1 MHEWPDGVGRTF
13 RACGGT
19 TEAGNLGSPRPPG
32 GMMADFTDLQIQ
44 FRLAKKPSSDGTQST
59 HEVLAT
65 IDGSGSWRGES
76 TIDYAQLA
84 EAEQDPRQY
93 GKRLGEVLFNPAI
106 MNALRQARGLLDRPV
121 RIRLWLEMG
130 PNGEREDQ
138 HGLRWER
145 AYIVVNE
152 KDWPLAI
159 APGLPFSRYVPAE
172 SIDPD
177 ASDDSV
183 FRLLVVFAS
192 PDNLASE
199 QQPIEVDADLSTLLD
214 GIDLLTQGRRFRLVV
229 MPGRTGISAALQERL
244 AESGTEGRR
253 GTVDDRLDRAERARL
268 PRPAYRRPRHHEP
281 GDAARFAR
289 PRRQGRTPCLRVR

>member
-1 MHEWPDGVGRTF
+1 
-13 RACGGT
+13 
-19 TEAGNLGSPRPPG
+19 
-32 GMMADFTDLQIQ
+32 MADLTDLQIQ
-44 FRLAKKPSSDGTQST
+44 FRRAKKTSSDGMQST

-65 IDGSGSWRGES
+65 INGSGSWRGES

-93 GKRLGEVLFNPAI
+93 GKRLGEALFNPAI
-106 MNALRQARGLLDRPV
+106 MNALRQARGLLERPV
-121 RIRLWLEMG
+121 RIRLLLEMG

-145 AYIVVNE
+145 ASIVVNE

-159 APGLPFSRYVPAE
+159 APGLPFSRYVPVE

-183 FRLLVVFAS
+183 FRLLVVFAN

-199 QQPIEVDADLSTLLD
+199 QHPVDVDADLSTLLD
-214 GIDLLTQGRRFRLVV
+214 GIDPLTQGRRFRLVV
-229 MPGRTGISAALQERL
+229 MPGRTGISDALQEAPR
-244 AESGTEGRR
+244 GVRNQGRR
-253 GTVDDRLDRAERARL
+253 GTVDDRLDRPERARL
-268 PRPAYRRPRHHEP
+268 PRPAYRRPRDHEP
-281 GDAARFAR
+281 GSEARFAR
-289 PRRQGRTPCLRVR
+289 PRGQGGSPRIRVR